1 MNPILGLINSTQGTA
16 PITGDNPTVE
26 NSQFN
31 QLVSQMK
38 PLYQMLQSSSNPSAM
53 IQQYCM
59 QNPQFKQAYEMARM
73 LGGSDPKSVFYER
86 AKASGIDPEAFI
98 AAIKK

>member
-86 AKASGIDPEAFI
+86 AKAAGIDPEAFI